1 MVLDSDIIP
10 DDGGCKSLRNTGY
23 QFQIDRDGRPSLIK
37 YRRALG
43 MDRKWVGQPPSLELR
58 GSTEQLMSW
67 IHWKYIIPGPETDI
81 SFYQSI
87 QLLLPVVPL
96 SQNIQLIRRLGL
108 ASDHSEIG
116 LSQALCISRQLYPH
130 HH

>member
-1 MVLDSDIIP
+1 MVLDADIAP
-10 DDGGCKSLRNTGY
+10 DYGGCKSLRNIGH
-23 QFQIDRDGRPSLIK
+23 QFQIVRYGRPSLIK
-37 YRRALG
+37 YRRAL
-43 MDRKWVGQPPSLELR
+43 DRKWVGQPPSLELR

-67 IHWKYIIPGPETDI
+67 IHWKYIIPGPETEI

-108 ASDHSEIG
+108 ASGHSESDF
-116 LSQALCISRQLYPH
+116 SQELCISRQLYPH